1 MHGREMIVMFDSIGR
16 KKAACEIC
24 AMCGNRL
31 KSTDTWLINAKK
43 YCGQCS
49 QQIRDEQAA
58 LTAQKT
64 DERILMLIK
73 GQRYL
78 IHHHDEEEYAYLG
91 DSGMCIEILNDTG
104 SSSLFIDRDDEYTV
118 SFEYHHCHYSFGD
131 GEQISRMMETI
142 DGLLRNTICAVS
154 IGSRGGNGQFVWS
167 GSCFLPS
174 ETVREANAIKD
185 LFPQSALRQL
195 ANSRCTEILF
205 QFWDGSLNKSTPVSS
220 MR

>member
-1 MHGREMIVMFDSIGR
+1 MIVMFDSIGR

-24 AMCGNRL
+24 AMCGKRL
-31 KSTDTWLINAKK
+31 KSTDTWLVNAKK
-43 YCGQCS
+43 YCGQCR
-49 QQIRDEQAA
+49 QQIWDEQAA
-58 LTAQKT
+58 LTTQKT

-78 IHHHDEEEYAYLG
+78 VHHHDEEEYSYLG
-91 DSGMCIEILNDTG
+91 ESGMCIEILNDTESG
-104 SSSLFIDRDDEYTV
+104 SLFIDRDDEYTV

-131 GEQISRMMETI
+131 DEQISRMMETI
-142 DGLLRNTICAVS
+142 DGILHNTICAVS
-154 IGSRGGNGQFVWS
+154 IGSRGDNGQFVWS

-174 ETVREANAIKD
+174 ETAREANAIKD

>member
-1 MHGREMIVMFDSIGR
+1 MIVMFDSIGR

>member
-1 MHGREMIVMFDSIGR
+1 MIVMFDSIGR

-24 AMCGNRL
+24 AMCGKRL

-43 YCGQCS
+43 YCGQCR
-49 QQIRDEQAA
+49 QQIWDEQAA
-58 LTAQKT
+58 LTTQKT

-78 IHHHDEEEYAYLG
+78 VHHHDEEEYSYLG
-91 DSGMCIEILNDTG
+91 ESGICIEILNDTG

-142 DGLLRNTICAVS
+142 DGILHNTICAVS

-174 ETVREANAIKD
+174 ETA
-185 LFPQSALRQL
+185 
-195 ANSRCTEILF
+195 RC
-205 QFWDGSLNKSTPVSS
+205 QWHQRPVSRKPVKILRKQS
-220 MR
+220 VH